1 MLRPLQMRHVALWLV
16 REDAPAASLALAE
29 LGSFCP
35 DLDAGAALEAPDAAE
50 KRYREAFLSA
60 RSRLER
66 IAQLCEGEPEARVPP
81 VPQAVGLDS
90 LEALD
95 ARLGALWAEAFAGAE
110 AVRLAEEERARTVQL
125 LGTLATFD
133 GLDVDLGTLLKER
146 RFLDVR
152 LGTVPSQNVARL
164 REAISLAGF
173 VLDTFGEEAAATR
186 VVVVG
191 PAGRETQITSLLAT
205 AGWHGVEVP
214 ADLRTHPDTARGAL
228 HRRLAELDA
237 EIASKRAGA
246 REKLHAHWQELE
258 AAATTLALA
267 SPYAELVQRAMRG
280 RGGLTQLSGWI
291 PKRDEARLT
300 DAVAAAL
307 KRPHLLRIRDP
318 EPGERARVP
327 SVVLQPQLLRGFA
340 QLVHT
345 YGVPRYGE
353 IDPTA
358 LFAVSFVLMFGMM
371 FGDVGQGA
379 VLAGVGLALRGKL
392 ASARVLMVS
401 CGIASMAFGVLYG
414 SVFGF
419 EHWLHPVWMSP
430 LGDPL
435 RMLAVAVYW
444 GIGFIVVASLVRIH
458 NLWVA
463 HGTEAALTDAGGV
476 AGLVLY
482 LGAVAGLVSVFRGGS
497 FGSVPALAMAVGAAA
512 IFAHAYRE
520 QAGPAAERVLV
531 AFIET
536 FEALIGFFANTLSFM
551 RVGAFSLNHVALAAA
566 VFAIAGMLG
575 GAGHVAAIVAG
586 NLFIMVLEGAIVAIQ
601 ALRLEYYE
609 GFSRYFS
616 GDGRELR
623 PLLLRTAP
631 RHPHE
636 TKGA

>member
-1 MLRPLQMRHVALWLV
+1 MLKPLPMRQVSLWLV

-29 LGSFCP
+29 LGTFCP
-35 DLDAGAALEAPDAAE
+35 DLEASAALEAPDMAE
-50 KRYREAFLSA
+50 KRYREAYLSA
-60 RSRLER
+60 RSRLDR
-66 IAQLCEGEPEARVPP
+66 IGALCEAVPEARVPP
-81 VPQAVGLDS
+81 VPQPVGAAALD
-90 LEALD
+90 ALD
-95 ARLGALWAEAFAGAE
+95 ARLGELWTEAFAAAE
-110 AVRLAEEERARTVQL
+110 AVRMAEAERARTVQL
-125 LGTLATFD
+125 LGTLATFA
-133 GLDVDLGTLLKER
+133 GLDVDLGALLKER

-152 LGTVPSQNVARL
+152 LGTVPAQNVARL
-164 REAISLAGF
+164 RDALALAGF

-191 PAGRETQITSLLAT
+191 PAGRETQIASLLAT
-205 AGWHGVEVP
+205 AGWHGIDVP
-214 ADLRTHPDTARGAL
+214 SDLRTFPDTARGVL
-228 HRRLAELDA
+228 QQRLAERDN
-237 EIASKRAGA
+237 EIRTKRAEA
-246 REKLHAHWQELE
+246 RERLHGHWQELE

-267 SPYAELVQRAMRG
+267 RPFAEMVQRALRG

-300 DAVAAAL
+300 AAVTAAV

-371 FGDVGQGA
+371 FGDLGQGA
-379 VLAGVGLALRGKL
+379 VLAGAGLLLRGKL

-401 CGIASMAFGVLYG
+401 CGVASMVFGVLYG

-419 EHWLHPVWMSP
+419 EHWLQPVWMSP
-430 LGDPL
+430 LADPL

-463 HGTEAALTDAGGV
+463 HGAEAALTDAGGV

-497 FGSVPALAMAVGAAA
+497 FGVVPALAMTIGAAA
-512 IFAHAYRE
+512 IFAHAFRE
-520 QAGPAAERVLV
+520 HAGPSIERALV

-566 VFAIAGMLG
+566 VFAIAGMLD
-575 GAGHVAAIVAG
+575 GAGHVAAIVVG

-609 GFSRYFS
+609 GFSRFFS
-616 GDGRELR
+616 GDGREVN

-631 RHPHE
+631 RSQHE